1 MPHQRI
7 WALPLAGGLLLSVGT
22 SDHAADSGSGAPERL
37 AAEAL
42 AGPVSAI
49 VERIVDGDTVDVR
62 ARIWLGQSLTVRV
75 RIEGVDAPETR
86 SDCADERRL
95 AIDARDFLTR
105 RLLNREITLLRVVYD
120 KFGGRVRAEISD
132 TEGNIG
138 QALLAAGLARP
149 YRGERREPW
158 CATG

>member
-1 MPHQRI
+1 M
-7 WALPLAGGLLLSVGT
+7 S
-22 SDHAADSGSGAPERL
+22 
-37 AAEAL
+37 
-42 AGPVSAI
+42 
-49 VERIVDGDTVDVR
+49 
-62 ARIWLGQSLTVRV
+62 
-75 RIEGVDAPETR
+75 DAPETR
-86 SDCADERRL
+86 SACADERRL

-120 KFGGRVRAEISD
+120 KFGGRVRAAISD
-132 TEGNIG
+132 TEGDIG

>member
-1 MPHQRI
+1 MPYQRI
-7 WALPLAGGLLLSVGT
+7 WAWPLAGGLLLGAG
-22 SDHAADSGSGAPERL
+22 AADRGVDQGTPPERL

-42 AGPVSAI
+42 AGPVSAV

-86 SDCADERRL
+86 SDCEDERRL
-95 AIDARDFLTR
+95 AITAREFLTR
-105 RLLNREITLLRVVYD
+105 RLLNREITLLRVVYG
-120 KFGGRVRAEISD
+120 KFGGRVRADISD
-132 TEGNIG
+132 AAGDVG

-149 YRGERREPW
+149 YHGERREPW
-158 CATG
+158 CAAG